1 MYNNKSSC
9 AYISS
14 FINICNYTAM
24 EIEGALPIGMAV
36 VVVVTD
42 DKAADRTPVE
52 GEGMVIPV
60 STTMSNCQ
68 PKVTRSLSE

>member
-1 MYNNKSSC
+1 MHTFLVLSIFVIILQWKLR
-9 AYISS
+9 
-14 FINICNYTAM
+14 
-24 EIEGALPIGMAV
+24 ELLPIGMAV

-52 GEGMVIPV
+52 GEGMVIPA

>member
-1 MYNNKSSC
+1 
-9 AYISS
+9 
-14 FINICNYTAM
+14 
-24 EIEGALPIGMAV
+24 MAV

-68 PKVTRSLSE
+68 PRVRIVYTMTLQTQPNSQP

>member
-1 MYNNKSSC
+1 
-9 AYISS
+9 
-14 FINICNYTAM
+14 M

-52 GEGMVIPV
+52 GEGMVIPA